1 MSTDPVPG
9 SASGRD
15 ADGTETPVDAAGTG
29 AAGDPAGA
37 GAGRDLV
44 GSGADIDPAQARRLI
59 EASLLAST
67 EPLSPSQLRKLFDE
81 ELPTDVLRRLLEELR
96 DAWRDR
102 GLMLTQVAT
111 GWRFQTRPDVQARM
125 SRLNPERPPRYSR
138 AVMET
143 LAIIAYRQPVTRGDI
158 EEIRGV
164 AVSSQVLRALEAR
177 GWIDVIGQREVP
189 GRPELFG
196 TTRRMLDDLGLR
208 SLQEL
213 PPLAELEADPSA
225 LPVLEDAL
233 GQLEAGPNQTPAQ
246 LEAGPNQTPAQLE
259 ADPPPPMPEG
269 TAP

>member
-1 MSTDPVPG
+1 MSSDRLPG
-9 SASGRD
+9 QGLS
-15 ADGTETPVDAAGTG
+15 
-29 AAGDPAGA
+29 DPAA
-37 GAGRDLV
+37 SPLPPSTLDL
-44 GSGADIDPAQARRLI
+44 AQARRLI
-59 EASLLAST
+59 EASLLASS
-67 EPLSPSQLRKLFDE
+67 EPLAPSQLRKLFDE
-81 ELPTDVLRRLLEELR
+81 ELPPDLLRRLLEDLR
-96 DAWRDR
+96 EEWRER

-125 SRLNPERPPRYSR
+125 ARLHPERPPRYSR

-213 PPLAELEADPSA
+213 PPLAELESDPAA
-225 LPVLEDAL
+225 LPILEDTL
-233 GQLEAGPNQTPAQ
+233 GQLEAA
-246 LEAGPNQTPAQLE
+246 
-259 ADPPPPMPEG
+259 ADDRAEPLPPEG
-269 TAP
+269 TPS